1 MPGWHKATRK
11 WRESGKLRII
21 GITQEQHRERC
32 HLFAQWQG
40 LDWPILW
47 DPFNM
52 TGSAVVPTFTL
63 IDEHGI
69 VRALRVDL
77 RTIETSFLSV
87 KFPAPEAMPPD
98 PDVGDFLVEIA
109 GTKQGS
115 SEHGYYHALSDLL
128 WRGEA
133 SFDKAMPFLKA
144 LREANPDDPVID
156 FRLGVAYR
164 MRHDP
169 KKRQVGD
176 FQKAIESW
184 TRARASR
191 PNQYIW
197 RRRIQQY
204 GPSTDKP
211 YPFYDWVAKASQEIA
226 ARGEEP
232 IALRATL
239 TAAERALPAR
249 SLAPPVLA
257 EEPDPEGKIRR
268 GGGKWIEVDSA
279 YAFVTKGRGSTARLH
294 VVFRPQPASTVLW
307 NNEAEPMKIWLG
319 APARRLVEH
328 ASPKGATT
336 REERRFEWEVDLTGA
351 KSVTL
356 QGYALFNACRG
367 ADGECTYLRRDFQI
381 TIQAPVRP
389 GR

>member
-109 GTKQGS
+109 GTEPGS
-115 SEHGYYHALSDLL
+115 SQHGYYHALSDLL
-128 WRGEA
+128 WRGDA
-133 SFDKAMPFLKA
+133 AFDKAIPFLEA
-144 LREANPDDPVID
+144 LREANPDNPIIE

-164 MRHDP
+164 MRHDSE
-169 KKRQVGD
+169 KRQVGD
-176 FQKAIESW
+176 FQKAILSW
-184 TRARASR
+184 TRARAAR

-211 YPFYDWVAKASQEIA
+211 YPFYDWVEKAKKEIT
-226 ARGEEP
+226 ARGGEP
-232 IALRATL
+232 VMLRAML

-249 SLAPPVLA
+249 SLEAPVA
-257 EEPDPEGKIRR
+257 AKEPDPEGKIRR
-268 GGGKWIEVDSA
+268 SKGKWIEVDTA
-279 YAFVTKGRGSTARLH
+279 YAFVTKRHSSTARLH
-294 VVFRPQPASTVLW
+294 VVFRPQPASKVLW
-307 NNEAEPMKIWLG
+307 NNEAEPMRVWLG
-319 APARRLVEH
+319 APARRLIVH
-328 ASPKGATT
+328 PIPRGVTT
-336 REERRFEWEVDLTGA
+336 REERRFEWELELADA
-351 KSVTL
+351 ESVTV
-356 QGYALFNACRG
+356 QGYALFNACQG
-367 ADGECTYLRRDFQI
+367 ADGACTYLRRDFQI
-381 TIQAPVRP
+381 TIQAPARP